1 VAIHLTLGTI
11 TNDFC
16 VQRNDIINLGASKAL
31 SAAENANLTQAVLGP
46 LKKIL
51 TNPQLLLSC
60 SGNETVF
67 ELYNISLWN
76 DMGFAN
82 IIDGL
87 LNGTSLP
94 SFFPSNSSLDQG
106 VQSLADQQQAMNNT
120 LESYQ
125 YDLPYEYMQIIDF
138 QQELKNM
145 SDANGCPPTPPPSPP
160 CDTCCHINN
169 LNNSCNNLLDLYN
182 QINVELNI
190 LLTDSSDLADLLN
203 KIRNARRSIVDTL
216 AQSLQFPD
224 LSNTTASDILNTLGD
239 CSWLGT
245 FWQTIVGEAL
255 CQKISPALLWV
266 GWSFAV
272 VGLCFLFLTPI
283 IVWSLNLGS
292 NGML

>member
-1 VAIHLTLGTI
+1 
-11 TNDFC
+11 
-16 VQRNDIINLGASKAL
+16 
-31 SAAENANLTQAVLGP
+31 
-46 LKKIL
+46 
-51 TNPQLLLSC
+51 
-60 SGNETVF
+60 
-67 ELYNISLWN
+67 
-76 DMGFAN
+76 MGFAN

-245 FWQTIVGEAL
+245 FWQTIVGDAL
-255 CQKISPALLWV
+255 CKKISPALLWV

-272 VGLCFLFLTPI
+272 VGLCFLFLTPV